1 MENAKPSSAIRPVV
15 ESPYPQTKW
24 EYTDF
29 FGYLMRELG
38 SEVDPT
44 TRFDENNHVIDE
56 SKWNEFSIHITPQQ
70 RFEAARQNGFFD
82 FSTAAAVAAT
92 RAHSDSE
99 VYTTIDTRVIFQI
112 KELVYPGD
120 SAIEI
125 KGKWIYAI
133 HLDALTVLAEVFA
146 ENSNKWLF
154 RYYPDFPADSSI
166 PPPDKYCD
174 GKLELPMIKASESP
188 TNVGFYI
195 SPFRLTAD
203 AIKFLLED
211 GKRLKA
217 VCVRPVREINERL
230 FAAVPDPYQWA
241 TDAHE
246 KYYIPLLDEWQNY
259 IFDPQTQAKLFI
271 AATLKAWINADDK
284 GLIYDSKDPLDLKD
298 DLKDGEPDCFI
309 NRYKYEEEQ
318 LRVKAEKAG
327 AYLYHCVYAPE
338 HRAAEE
344 AALES
349 KDSALTLTFQNWAVV
364 CERATETAQGRMFAV
379 NAFNDKTRLPN
390 KYLFS
395 EDAPESLPDT
405 LKSYFPNTR
414 YAWQAAIAMAGD
426 LLPAVIK
433 NITEKNVRSQIY
445 EKMIDYLVRLGIEK
459 AGMEIPKGMPKYL
472 GDKAGKTLY
481 QQLKQN
487 KDITEGLTHKRT
499 IERVEKLYEK
509 VLKVSDADIIKNVG
523 DDSLSVFTKRY
534 NESLV
539 GRNRLKIA
547 FVFETINVMLA
558 ITEFSTSNQ
567 KAGWNNDKFVS
578 LLGASA
584 DFASVFAE
592 SSFKQIGLEEITV
605 KQLGGESAK
614 KFGFDKAGKVAL
626 GRAVGGVAG
635 IIGGICQMTDEQRQ
649 MVEGYGQYDYGVVA
663 GHGIAAAGA
672 AMTAVGGG
680 LMLAEAIGGGTAVGG
695 PFGAAIGAVGA
706 GLIIGGNLL
715 AVWLKD
721 RPHEQFARFCFLGK
735 QYGTIANQ
743 ARELDEAVA
752 NYNPFS
758 KVVGRQPYVRT
769 PVYTEWSNEGG
780 IPTDNIFKEARLLM
794 WLLSS
799 FQIESEQKSAGNPT
813 NGNAHKLE
821 ALVKI
826 VPGYLTP
833 KAKIEIRLEQIYTF
847 YPTRTP
853 YPTMPEE
860 KFEATLLFD
869 QKTDTISFQHG
880 NMKPLTKHTV
890 VKRDDFG
897 NIEYIKFAI
906 RPEQVDYEGKTMT
919 FDQYLRGVEIANVG
933 IGGFETE
940 VRRFP
945 QTSFVKARISMGG
958 VFQPSAAN
966 YLQIDTFWEE
976 KVSSADSSKWTT

>member
-1 MENAKPSSAIRPVV
+1 MENNQICAVRPIIEV
-15 ESPYPQTKW
+15 PYPKTNYAYADIFGFAPQTG
-24 EYTDF
+24 EDDV
-29 FGYLMRELG
+29 R
-38 SEVDPT
+38 PT
-44 TRFDENNHVIDE
+44 TRLDENNNVEDE
-56 SKWNEFSIHITPQQ
+56 SNWCNYSIHITPQK
-70 RFEAARQNGFFD
+70 RFEAARQRGFPGFAPD
-82 FSTAAAVAAT
+82 TLVSAT
-92 RAHSDSE
+92 RAHCDSD
-99 VYTTIDTRVIFQI
+99 VFTTIDTRVVFQI

-120 SAIEI
+120 KAIAVQ
-125 KGKWIYAI
+125 GKWIYAF
-133 HLDALTVLAEVFA
+133 HLNALTVLAEVFA
-146 ENSNKWLF
+146 ESANKWLF
-154 RYYPDFPADSSI
+154 RYNPTFPANAS
-166 PPPDKYCD
+166 PPSPDKICD
-174 GKLELPMIKASESP
+174 GKLELPSVKANESP
-188 TNVGFYI
+188 MNVGFYI
-195 SPFRLTAD
+195 SPFRLTSE
-203 AIKFLLED
+203 AIKFLLKNGE
-211 GKRLKA
+211 RLKA
-217 VCVRPVREINERL
+217 ACVRPVRESAQTL
-230 FAAVPDPYQWA
+230 FAAIPDPYQWT

-246 KYYIPLLDEWQNY
+246 KYYIPMLDEWQDY
-259 IFDPQTQAKLFI
+259 IFNPQTQAKLFI
-271 AATLKAWINADDK
+271 ATTLKAWINAKDK

-298 DLKDGEPDCFI
+298 DLKDGEPDRSI
-309 NRYKYEEEQ
+309 NQYKYEEEQ

-558 ITEFSTSNQ
+558 ITEFSASNQ

-605 KQLGGESAK
+605 KQFGGESAK

-721 RPHEQFARFCFLGK
+721 RQHEQFARFCFLGK
-735 QYGTIANQ
+735 QYETVANQ
-743 ARELDEAVA
+743 FYELKQKVD
-752 NYNPFS
+752 NYNPLN
-758 KVVGRQPYVRT
+758 KLVGIQQYVRT

-833 KAKIEIRLEQIYTF
+833 KAKIEIRLEQIYT
-847 YPTRTP
+847 YCPTPTP